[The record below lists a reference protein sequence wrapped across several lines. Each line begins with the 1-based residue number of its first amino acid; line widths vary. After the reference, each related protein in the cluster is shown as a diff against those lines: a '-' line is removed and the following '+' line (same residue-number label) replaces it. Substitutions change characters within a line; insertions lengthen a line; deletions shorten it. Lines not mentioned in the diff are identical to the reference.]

1 MELDILSPDVE
12 LWIDGDLTTLILIV
26 FIYAQF
32 IGALRTEYTRQI
44 TSTAQRLE
52 VAYEEGGRNALVS
65 AIELTL
71 SDRIDADREIYLLLD
86 EHGRKIAGNLD
97 ESLPLDSR
105 IPKSTKPT
113 SSTMPYP
120 LAGI

>member
-1 MELDILSPDVE
+1 MTCFLRR
-12 LWIDGDLTTLILIV
+12 LWNSISFRLTLNYGLMAILTTLILIV

-71 SDRIDADREIYLLLD
+71 SDRIDADRGDLS
-86 EHGRKIAGNLD
+86 A
-97 ESLPLDSR
+97 SR
-105 IPKSTKPT
+105 
-113 SSTMPYP
+113 
-120 LAGI
+120 